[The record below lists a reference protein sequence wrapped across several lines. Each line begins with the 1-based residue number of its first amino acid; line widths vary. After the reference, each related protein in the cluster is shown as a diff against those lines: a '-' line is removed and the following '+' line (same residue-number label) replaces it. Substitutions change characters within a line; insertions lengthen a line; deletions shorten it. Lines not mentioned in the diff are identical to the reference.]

1 MQNKS
6 NQVSAEQ
13 KSWWTKLHQDLFLM
27 LINPIALIL
36 IVPKYIVQRE
46 DIWKELTAASLML
59 EPFGEVVTIFFFTT
73 FIANIVC

>member
-46 DIWKELTAASLML
+46 DIWKELMQHHSCWNLLEKLSL
-59 EPFGEVVTIFFFTT
+59 FFSLQLLLQT
-73 FIANIVC
+73 